1 MRHNSEITLY
11 QKAIVKDGF
20 GGQKVSY
27 SNPIVYEATASV
39 GKNEL
44 SPKPSGLGYYRI
56 LTIMLEKDILKVK
69 DVIEHNGVKYNI
81 ADRVLYEHS
90 FLEAFIGY
98 EV

>member
-11 QKAIVKDGF
+11 EVAEVTDKYGSK
-20 GGQKVSY
+20 KVTY
-27 SNPIVYEATASV
+27 SNPVVYEATVSI
-39 GKNEL
+39 GSNEL

-56 LTIMLEKDILKVK
+56 LTVMLPKNVLKVK
-69 DVIEHNGVKYNI
+69 DVVEHNDVRYNI
-81 ADRVLYEHS
+81 ATRVLYEHS